1 VVGEA
6 ADAKEVVRLAEGLK
20 PDVVVMDLDLQNGS
34 SFDAIGEIKA
44 RLPGKRII
52 ALSVLKE
59 EAYRQGARKYQAD
72 AFVPKDT
79 PISAIL
85 TAIRHDKHDKPTEAA
100 GGEKNRMARFTL
112 TVSSGRWPAKAY
124 ENPIFDPVSGELLR
138 SPRIRDE
145 SPPVGSHGRVTS
157 IAGAFL
163 RRSSRVLR
171 SLLNPKIFVFAPSF
185 AISAIISH
193 RLICRAM

>member
-100 GGEKNRMARFTL
+100 GGGKNRMARFTL
-112 TVSSGRWPAKAY
+112 TVS
-124 ENPIFDPVSGELLR
+124 GELLR
-138 SPRIRDE
+138 SPRVRDE